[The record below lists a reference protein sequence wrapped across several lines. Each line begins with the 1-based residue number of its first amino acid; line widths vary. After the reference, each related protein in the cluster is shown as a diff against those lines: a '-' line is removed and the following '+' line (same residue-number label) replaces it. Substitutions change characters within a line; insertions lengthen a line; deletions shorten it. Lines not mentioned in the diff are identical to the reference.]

1 MDSESRPDQGASTGA
16 AAPGGARRQRG
27 MTLMELLT
35 VVTVIGILSAI
46 SVPTYRSYVIR
57 AQRTEAKNALLATA
71 GALERCFTR
80 YNAYNDADCEAANDL
95 PRMLIEGNYEISADV
110 LEGGRFTLHAVPKNG
125 QTEDTECQTLTLDQ
139 RGERDVT
146 DGATKDGQFCWSR

>member
-1 MDSESRPDQGASTGA
+1 MSIDIRACATRHVARGAH
-16 AAPGGARRQRG
+16 RQRG

-57 AQRTEAKNALLATA
+57 AQRTEAKNALLSTA

-80 YNAYNDADCEAANDL
+80 FNAYDDDDCEAANEL
-95 PRMLIEGNYEISADV
+95 PRTLAEGNYEISAST
-110 LEGGRFTLHAVPKNG
+110 LAAGAFTLHAVPKGG
-125 QTEDTECQTLTLDQ
+125 QVEDTECQTLTLDSRNQ
-139 RGERDVT
+139 KGVT
-146 DGATKDGQFCWSR
+146 NGATGTWERCWNR